1 MLATSISGMPG
12 GIFSPSLAVGAGV
25 GNLLTP
31 LFPAGQSGAIVLLGM
46 AGYFVGVVRAPLTA
60 VIILSETTG
69 STSAILPLFATCLI
83 GDWAGALVCRER
95 LYHALARDFMPA
107 PPQAPAEEQRYN

>member
-1 MLATSISGMPG
+1 MTP
-12 GIFSPSLAVGAGV
+12 IFP
-25 GNLLTP
+25 TE
-31 LFPAGQSGAIVLLGM
+31 QSGAIVLLGM

-69 STSAILPLFATCLI
+69 TTSAILPLFVACLV

-95 LYHALARDFMPA
+95 LYHALAHDFMARKEP
-107 PPQAPAEEQRYN
+107 EEARYS